1 MAPFDAALVVLLAMT
16 VVTVTTWT
24 ENYGDTA
31 SNTKASVKAALNHIM
46 YNPKVFCLGAI
57 QGLFEGAMYTW
68 VREGKMKDGCAF
80 CNWLLTIRQ

>member
-16 VVTVTTWT
+16 AVTVTTWT

-31 SNTKASVKAALNHIM
+31 SNTKANVKAALNHIM
-46 YNPKVFCLGAI
+46 YNRKVFCLGAI

-68 VREGKMKDGCAF
+68 VREGKMKGRMG
-80 CNWLLTIRQ
+80 NWLLTRRQ